1 MINKGRDMNEV
12 GFVISLWK
20 DLGKYRSYRRI
31 VEAEDFFMHEAAKV
45 FYIIGLQMF
54 EAGYTSIDKA
64 SVLSH
69 VSKSAGLE
77 SLFNKFGGYSV
88 YEDMLPKITPGNMD
102 GYFANI
108 QKAVFL
114 NKLKEAGINVDDN
127 YTKLSQ
133 MNVEQIRRFYSFHV
147 NSAAM
152 NSATKIVA
160 EDLTITDEDYEYFD
174 SAAGMGFGFG
184 HISPLMNYEL
194 LGIDKGLSFIG
205 GMTNAGK
212 AQPLYSK
219 VLTPQGF
226 VEMGSLALG
235 DKIVGRD
242 GKEHSVVGIF
252 PQGKKPSYKVT
263 FTDGSSAESCDEH
276 IWNASNKNW
285 KGKHYRTFRNL
296 TLREIMDQGLTLS
309 REDKTAYKWTIPVC
323 EAIQTFEEKKHFIS
337 PYIMGALLGDGYLSG
352 TSLQFSTSEWDI
364 IENIKFDLQDGY
376 DIHKSNANNYT
387 WTLTGRNESGRNE
400 YLSELERL
408 GLRESLSRTKF
419 IPKEYLLDSAENRM
433 FLLNGLFDTDGC
445 VQNGSHCS
453 ISTMSEQLKSDI
465 VWLCNS
471 LGMTTSVTMD
481 NREKYNGGICYKIAI
496 HAKNQED
503 LFTSEKHKSKYCG
516 RKSRLTPVRTI
527 QSIEYVGDVEMQ
539 CIMVDAED
547 HLYITDDF
555 IVTHNTSYVMAVFIR
570 AWMQARIKTAIIS
583 NEQTIREFKR
593 LLIAMVGY
601 ELFGE
606 TGLSRRRIK
615 TGSFTSNEGNQ
626 FKQIMAYSNENY
638 GHLIKFFKI
647 YDYSMDDVEI
657 IIDTYSALG
666 YEAYIYD
673 VFKADDDADK
683 SVIGEMKKAAKSLFK
698 CADRNEVTIIATI
711 QLGISFEDVR
721 FTKLSSISTSKQIV
735 EPAHTAV
742 LLRTLWDDEVS
753 GGKFDIECWN
763 YMLDGNGEKIAKG
776 DGTFIKRRIEIP
788 EGTENDYKLAFI
800 SKTRN
805 GEPNTVIVYKF
816 LGDYNI
822 WVELGYATK
831 VHRKNRNAQ
840 K

>member
-12 GFVISLWK
+12 GFVVSLWK
-20 DLGKYRSYRRI
+20 NLGQYRSYRKLVDI
-31 VEAEDFFMHEAAKV
+31 EDFFMTDAAKV
-45 FYIIGLQMF
+45 FYSIGLQMF
-54 EAGYTSIDKA
+54 ENGYSSIDRA

-69 VSKSAGLE
+69 VSKVPALE
-77 SLFNKFGGYSV
+77 SLFNKFGGYQT
-88 YEDMLPKITPGNMD
+88 YEDILPKITDGNAE
-102 GYFANI
+102 GYYSNI

-114 NKLKEAGINVDDN
+114 NKLKNAGIDVDGN
-127 YTKLSQ
+127 YAKLVQ
-133 MNVEQIRRFYSFHV
+133 MNVEQIRRFYSYHI
-147 NSAAM
+147 NNAAM
-152 NSATKIVA
+152 NSTTKIVA
-160 EDLTITDEDYEYFD
+160 EDLTITEDDFEYFHT
-174 SAAGMGFGFG
+174 AAGMGFQFG
-184 HISPLMNYEL
+184 DISPLMNCEL

-219 VLTPQGF
+219 VLTPHGF

-235 DKIVGRD
+235 DKIIGRD

-263 FTDGSSAESCDEH
+263 FTDGSSTESCDEH
-276 IWNASNKNW
+276 IWNVSNKNW

-296 TLREIMDQGLTLS
+296 TLREIMDQGLVLP

-323 EAIQTFEEKKHFIS
+323 DPIQTFKEKKHFIS

-364 IENIKFDLQDGY
+364 IENIRFDLQEGY
-376 DIHKSNANNYT
+376 NIHKINAENYT
-387 WTLTGRNESGRNE
+387 WNITGRNEFGKNG

-433 FLLNGLFDTDGC
+433 FLLQGLFDTDGC
-445 VQNGSHCS
+445 IQNGSHCS

-471 LGMTTSVTMD
+471 LGMTTSVTLD
-481 NREKYNGGICYKIAI
+481 TREKYNGGTCYKISI
-496 HAKNQED
+496 HANDQKD

-555 IVTHNTSYVMAVFIR
+555 IVTHNTSYVMAIFIR
-570 AWMQARIKTAIIS
+570 SWMQAKIKTAIIS

-601 ELFGE
+601 ELFGD

-615 TGSFTSNEGNQ
+615 TGRFNNSEEAMFRKIMEHSN
-626 FKQIMAYSNENY
+626 KNY

-673 VFKADDDADK
+673 VFKADDDTDK
-683 SVIGEMKKAAKSLFK
+683 AVIGEMKKASKELFK
-698 CADRNEVTIIATI
+698 CADRNNVTILATV
-711 QLGISFEDVR
+711 QLGISFENVR
-721 FTKLSSISTSKQIV
+721 FTGLSSISTSKQIV
-735 EPAHTAV
+735 EPAHTTL
-742 LLRTLWDDEVS
+742 LLRTMWDDEVT
-753 GGKFDIECWN
+753 GGKYDIECWN
-763 YMLDGNGEKIAKG
+763 YMLDGAGQKIPKG
-776 DGTFIKRRIEIP
+776 DGTFIRKNIVIEP
-788 EGTENDYKLAFI
+788 GTERHYKLAFI
-800 SKTRN
+800 AKTRN
-805 GEPNTVIVYKF
+805 GEQETVIVYKF

-822 WVELGYATK
+822 WVEIGYATR